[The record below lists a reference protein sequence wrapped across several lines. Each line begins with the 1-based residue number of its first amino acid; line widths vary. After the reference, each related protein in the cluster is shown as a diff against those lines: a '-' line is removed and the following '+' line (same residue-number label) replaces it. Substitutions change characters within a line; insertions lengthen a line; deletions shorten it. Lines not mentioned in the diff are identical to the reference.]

1 MGAGFTSARQNN
13 LRPNGGGPN
22 DQHRFAEDG
31 DLCRR
36 SGGAAEVHAQIA
48 VTVVVIAVGKTVRR
62 VHTERGNQ
70 RDRGYERDQ
79 VIAAMESAQ
88 RSQTGTTGRK
98 APG

>member
-1 MGAGFTSARQNN
+1 MGAGFTPARQNN

-31 DLCRR
+31 DLCGR
-36 SGGAAEVHAQIA
+36 SGRAAEVHAQIA
-48 VTVVVIAVGKTVRR
+48 VAIVVITVGKTVRR
-62 VHTERGNQ
+62 IHTDRGNQ

-88 RSQTGTTGRK
+88 LSQGGATGRK